1 MGGAFKNIVIFLLL
15 AILAFVAGSLASD
28 GAQVAMMPVILVMGT
43 FFLIYLGKNC
53 WWLIFLVPPVMALMD
68 VSMLKDFPVPFVICG
83 VVMVYW
89 LLMSV
94 MGYVKTT
101 WNGFAPLDVVNA
113 LLLIYFLSTWIMN
126 PVTLKIFTSITD
138 EGYADVGGKEYFWAI
153 GSAVAY
159 LALSV
164 IPITIPALVRVLKWA
179 FLVSFVMAAFM
190 CAKGLVLGG
199 GYSTELAETTRYSPF
214 AGIGNIAYY
223 YLFAKFPVI
232 GIVISPWKLV
242 LVLGACMAI
251 AMTGFRENIL
261 NAGVYALSLSFI
273 HRQLILLLF
282 GCLSVWGFLVYLSNE
297 KMLDGLPYGA
307 KRVLTAVPGVE
318 IEDKEITGGAQ
329 HSLDW
334 RFEMWRW
341 ALTPSE
347 GYIKDYVWGDG
358 FGQSMYQLRLTT
370 ISMNRGKMHGGDQR
384 FFAETGVWHSG
395 VITAI
400 HRTGFV
406 GLGIIIIW
414 SIVCIFYIFRV
425 CFALRNVKGRE
436 FIYLAIMP
444 FVGEIVLFYVSA
456 GSFRKLFDTIFYA
469 AALAKVVCSVVAKEG
484 LMPPLFARK
493 IYVPLMHRED
503 DSEESCEDVATS
515 KTQLQHS

>member
-28 GAQVAMMPVILVMGT
+28 GAQAAMMPIVLIVGT

-68 VSMLKDFPVPFVICG
+68 LSMLKQFPFPFVICG
-83 VVMVYW
+83 VVLIYW

-101 WNGFAPLDVVNA
+101 WNGFAPLDILNGV
-113 LLLIYFLSTWIMN
+113 LLVYFLSTWIMN

-138 EGYADVGGKEYFWAI
+138 EGYANVGGKEYFWGI
-153 GSAVAY
+153 GCVVAY
-159 LALSV
+159 LALSL
-164 IPITIPALVRVLKWA
+164 IPITLNTLIKVLKWT
-179 FLVSFVMAAFM
+179 FLVSLGMAVLM

-214 AGIGNIAYY
+214 AGVGNVTFY

-232 GIVISPWKLV
+232 GIVVSPWKLV
-242 LVLGACMAI
+242 LVMGACMAI

-261 NAGVYALSLSFI
+261 NAVVYVYSLSFV
-273 HRQLILLLF
+273 HRQVVLLVCSCF
-282 GCLSVWGFLVYLSNE
+282 AVWGFLVYLSNE
-297 KMLDGLPYGA
+297 KMLDDLPYGA

-318 IEDKEITGGAQ
+318 IEDKEITSGAE
-329 HSLDW
+329 HSLEW

-370 ISMNRGKMHGGDQR
+370 ISMNRGMMGGGDQR

-414 SIVCIFYIFRV
+414 SLGCFFYIFRV
-425 CFALRNVKGRE
+425 CFALKSVKGRE

-444 FVGEIVLFYVSA
+444 FIGEMVLFYASA
-456 GSFRKLFDTIFYA
+456 GTFQKLFDTIFYT
-469 AALAKVVCSVVAKEG
+469 AALAKVVCSVAMKEG
-484 LMPPLFARK
+484 LMTPLFVRK
-493 IYVPLMHRED
+493 IYVPMMHRNEAV
-503 DSEESCEDVATS
+503 EEADALPEA
-515 KTQLQHS
+515 TQLRRS